1 MHGAVPGLRQVAL
14 EYAANGIE
22 NHGRKR
28 QVDRRQIG
36 EDPSDALASIAAAA
50 ELNVPTVQLAEELRD
65 TTIVVNFVS
74 PGHVK
79 TGLTGHNGFI
89 TTAEEGA
96 KLPVKYALLGEDAV
110 SGRFVEPD
118 GETPW

>member
-1 MHGAVPGLRQVAL
+1 MVGSVRLTVGKSAKTA
-14 EYAANGIE
+14 
-22 NHGRKR
+22 
-28 QVDRRQIG
+28 
-36 EDPSDALASIAAAA
+36 SDALASIAAAA